1 MMMAVVGC
9 FEIVEA
15 MPGTPS
21 NSKGRMERK
30 LVSEG
35 LVGHINAGFVTM
47 SVPIFISFTSWETSI
62 LLVTCFASRSW
73 RRLKRF

>member
-9 FEIVEA
+9 FEIIEA

-21 NSKGRMERK
+21 NSKGRVERK

-35 LVGHINAGFVTM
+35 LVRHINAGFVTM

-73 RRLKRF
+73 SRLKRF

>member
-1 MMMAVVGC
+1 MTVVGC

-21 NSKGRMERK
+21 NSKGRVERK

-35 LVGHINAGFVTM
+35 LAGHVYAGFVTM

-62 LLVTCFASRSW
+62 LLVMCFASRSW
-73 RRLKRF
+73 RRLERF